1 MLDELGYNMDET
13 SVENGKTG
21 NDPPLSPSRQKQ
33 APPEII
39 TVEHSLSAISD
50 FLKGI
55 EPEDIP
61 TQTQPE
67 EATRKPQIKVSSYC
81 HRFALYRKNT
91 SVKSNVSQINA
102 FRSFAK
108 SLKSTDNSIQILPIR
123 TDSKVNSLSTTDQI
137 NHLEPVGLSTY
148 FKPYRY
154 GQSHLSGDYFIIS
167 TLPFEELRDHA
178 TIQTWLA

>member
-1 MLDELGYNMDET
+1 LQQNYYFPVAQEHLTMLDELGYNMDET

-67 EATRKPQIKVSSYC
+67 EATRKP
-81 HRFALYRKNT
+81 
-91 SVKSNVSQINA
+91 
-102 FRSFAK
+102 
-108 SLKSTDNSIQILPIR
+108 
-123 TDSKVNSLSTTDQI
+123 
-137 NHLEPVGLSTY
+137 
-148 FKPYRY
+148 
-154 GQSHLSGDYFIIS
+154 
-167 TLPFEELRDHA
+167 
-178 TIQTWLA
+178 